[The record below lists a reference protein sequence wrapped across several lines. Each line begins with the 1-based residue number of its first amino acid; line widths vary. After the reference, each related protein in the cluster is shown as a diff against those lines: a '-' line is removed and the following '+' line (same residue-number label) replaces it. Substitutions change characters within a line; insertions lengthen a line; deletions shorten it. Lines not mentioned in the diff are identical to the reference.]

1 MKNRDIKILIS
12 IELLFVFLAIIFLFF
27 IFSMQQNEY
36 KKDLNNILMSVIDI
50 IDKKYPEF
58 KDEIIK
64 EIINGND
71 LKDVDNTLKKY
82 GVNTDDIIINLNLEQ
97 KSNRNVLINIIIILV
112 LFIILIT
119 IFVIYEFVKNRKL
132 RKISYYLEQLYNKN
146 YSLLVSSN
154 NEGEISLLK
163 NNIYKVTVMLREEND
178 ILKKE
183 KNALSDSISD
193 ISHQIKTPLT
203 SILVMLDILSSE
215 RNITED
221 RKNKIVHEIT
231 KQIKWINWLLVSLL
245 KLAKLDT
252 KTVNYKFESINLN
265 EFIND
270 CIKKLEI
277 LIEINN
283 VNVVTKINE
292 NIEIYIDKDWMK
304 EAVINIIKNAIE
316 HSRENGEID
325 IECDTNSVYTS
336 MKIIDHG
343 EGINED
349 DLKNIFKKFY
359 RGKNSS
365 KDSIGVGL
373 SLAKR
378 IIEQQNGT
386 ITVKSELNKGTIF
399 EIKLYK
405 HII

>member
-1 MKNRDIKILIS
+1 MKNRDIKILII
-12 IELLFVFLAIIFLFF
+12 IELLFIALATICLFLIFKF
-27 IFSMQQNEY
+27 QQDEY
-36 KKDLNNILMSVIDI
+36 KKELNNILMSVIEIVDE
-50 IDKKYPEF
+50 KYPEF
-58 KDEIIK
+58 KDVIIK
-64 EIINGND
+64 EIINVND
-71 LKDVDNTLKKY
+71 VNNTDNILKKY
-82 GVNTDDIIINLNLEQ
+82 GINTDEILKNLNLEE
-97 KSNRNVLINIIIILV
+97 KTNRNLIFNILFVLLLFVIL
-112 LFIILIT
+112 LTIFIIYELI
-119 IFVIYEFVKNRKL
+119 KNKKL
-132 RKISYYLEQLYNKN
+132 RKISYYLEELYNKN

-183 KNALSDSISD
+183 KKALSDSISD

-203 SILVMLDILSSE
+203 SISVMLDILSSE
-215 RNITED
+215 KNIDED
-221 RKNKIVHEIT
+221 RKNKILHEVT

-270 CIKKLEI
+270 CVKKLEI
-277 LIEINN
+277 IIEINN

-325 IECDTNSVYTS
+325 IECETNSVYTS
-336 MKIIDHG
+336 IKIVDYG
-343 EGINED
+343 EGINKT
-349 DLKNIFKKFY
+349 DLENIFKKFY
-359 RGKNSS
+359 KGKNSN

-386 ITVKSELNKGTIF
+386 ITVKSEPNKGTTF

>member
-1 MKNRDIKILIS
+1 MKNRDIKILII
-12 IELLFVFLAIIFLFF
+12 IELLFIALATICLFLIFKF
-27 IFSMQQNEY
+27 QQDEY
-36 KKDLNNILMSVIDI
+36 KKELNNILMSVIEIVDE
-50 IDKKYPEF
+50 KYPEF
-58 KDEIIK
+58 KDVIIK
-64 EIINGND
+64 EIINVND
-71 LKDVDNTLKKY
+71 VNNTDNILKKY
-82 GVNTDDIIINLNLEQ
+82 GINTDEILINLNLEE
-97 KSNRNVLINIIIILV
+97 KTNINLIFNILFVLLLFVIL
-112 LFIILIT
+112 LTIFIIYELI
-119 IFVIYEFVKNRKL
+119 KNKKL
-132 RKISYYLEQLYNKN
+132 RKISYYLEELYNKN

-183 KNALSDSISD
+183 KKALSDSISD

-203 SILVMLDILSSE
+203 SISVMLDILSSE
-215 RNITED
+215 KNIDED
-221 RKNKIVHEIT
+221 RKNKILHEVT

-270 CIKKLEI
+270 CVKKLEI
-277 LIEINN
+277 IIEINN

-325 IECDTNSVYTS
+325 IECETNSVYTS
-336 MKIIDHG
+336 IKIVDYG
-343 EGINED
+343 EGINKT
-349 DLKNIFKKFY
+349 DLENIFKKFY
-359 RGKNSS
+359 KGKNSN

-386 ITVKSELNKGTIF
+386 ITVKSEPNKGTTF

>member
-1 MKNRDIKILIS
+1 MKNRDIKILII
-12 IELLFVFLAIIFLFF
+12 IELLFIALATICLFLIFKF
-27 IFSMQQNEY
+27 QQDEY
-36 KKDLNNILMSVIDI
+36 KKELNNILMSVIEIVDE
-50 IDKKYPEF
+50 KYPEF
-58 KDEIIK
+58 KDVIIK
-64 EIINGND
+64 EIINVND
-71 LKDVDNTLKKY
+71 VNNTDNILKKY
-82 GVNTDDIIINLNLEQ
+82 GINTDEILINLNLEE
-97 KSNRNVLINIIIILV
+97 KTNRNLIFNILFVLLLFVIL
-112 LFIILIT
+112 LTIFIIYELI
-119 IFVIYEFVKNRKL
+119 KNKKL
-132 RKISYYLEQLYNKN
+132 RKISYYLEELYNKN

-183 KNALSDSISD
+183 KKALSDSISD

-203 SILVMLDILSSE
+203 SISVMLDILSSE
-215 RNITED
+215 KNIDED
-221 RKNKIVHEIT
+221 RKNKILHEVT

-270 CIKKLEI
+270 CVKKLEI
-277 LIEINN
+277 IIEINN

-325 IECDTNSVYTS
+325 IECETNSVYTS
-336 MKIIDHG
+336 IKIVDYG
-343 EGINED
+343 EGINKT
-349 DLKNIFKKFY
+349 DLENIFKKFY
-359 RGKNSS
+359 KGKNSN

-386 ITVKSELNKGTIF
+386 ITVKSEPNKGTTF

>member
-215 RNITED
+215 KNITED

-349 DLKNIFKKFY
+349 DLENIFKKFY

>member
-1 MKNRDIKILIS
+1 MKNRDITILII
-12 IELLFVFLAIIFLFF
+12 IELLFIALATICLFLIFKF
-27 IFSMQQNEY
+27 QQDEY
-36 KKDLNNILMSVIDI
+36 KKELNNILMSVIEIVDE
-50 IDKKYPEF
+50 KYPEF
-58 KDEIIK
+58 KDVIIK
-64 EIINGND
+64 EIINVND
-71 LKDVDNTLKKY
+71 VNNTDNILKKY
-82 GVNTDDIIINLNLEQ
+82 GINTDEILINLNLEE
-97 KSNRNVLINIIIILV
+97 KTNINLIFNILFVLLLFVIL
-112 LFIILIT
+112 LTIFIIYELI
-119 IFVIYEFVKNRKL
+119 KNKKL
-132 RKISYYLEQLYNKN
+132 RKISYYLEELYNKN

-183 KNALSDSISD
+183 KKALSDSISD

-203 SILVMLDILSSE
+203 SISVMLDILSSE
-215 RNITED
+215 KNIDED
-221 RKNKIVHEIT
+221 RKNKILHEVT

-270 CIKKLEI
+270 CVKKLEI
-277 LIEINN
+277 IIEINN

-325 IECDTNSVYTS
+325 IECETNSVYTS
-336 MKIIDHG
+336 IKIVDYG
-343 EGINED
+343 EGINKT
-349 DLKNIFKKFY
+349 DLENIFKKFY
-359 RGKNSS
+359 KGKNSN

-386 ITVKSELNKGTIF
+386 ITVKSEPNKGTTF

>member
-82 GVNTDDIIINLNLEQ
+82 GVNTDDIIINLNIEQ

-336 MKIIDHG
+336 IKIIDHG

-349 DLKNIFKKFY
+349 DLENIFKKFY

>member
-265 EFIND
+265 ELIND

-349 DLKNIFKKFY
+349 DLENIFKKFY

-386 ITVKSELNKGTIF
+386 ITVKSELNKETIF

>member
-1 MKNRDIKILIS
+1 MKNRDIKILII
-12 IELLFVFLAIIFLFF
+12 IELLFIALATICLFLIFKF
-27 IFSMQQNEY
+27 QQDEY
-36 KKDLNNILMSVIDI
+36 KKELNNILMSVIEIVDE
-50 IDKKYPEF
+50 KYPEF
-58 KDEIIK
+58 KDVIIK
-64 EIINGND
+64 EIINVND
-71 LKDVDNTLKKY
+71 VNNTDNILKKY
-82 GVNTDDIIINLNLEQ
+82 GINTDEILINLNLEE
-97 KSNRNVLINIIIILV
+97 KTNINLIFNILFVLLLFVIL
-112 LFIILIT
+112 LTIFIIYELI
-119 IFVIYEFVKNRKL
+119 KNKKL
-132 RKISYYLEQLYNKN
+132 RKISYYLEELYNKN

-183 KNALSDSISD
+183 KKALSDSISD

-203 SILVMLDILSSE
+203 SISVMLDILSSE
-215 RNITED
+215 KNIDED
-221 RKNKIVHEIT
+221 RKNKILHEVT

-270 CIKKLEI
+270 CVKKLEI
-277 LIEINN
+277 IIEINN

-325 IECDTNSVYTS
+325 IECETNSVYTS
-336 MKIIDHG
+336 IKIVDYG
-343 EGINED
+343 EGINRT
-349 DLKNIFKKFY
+349 DLENIFKKFY
-359 RGKNSS
+359 KGKNSN

-386 ITVKSELNKGTIF
+386 ITVKSEPNKGTTF

>member
-1 MKNRDIKILIS
+1 MKNRDIKILII
-12 IELLFVFLAIIFLFF
+12 IELLFIALATICLFF
-27 IFSMQQNEY
+27 IFKFQQDEY
-36 KKDLNNILMSVIDI
+36 KKELNNILMSVIEIVDE
-50 IDKKYPEF
+50 KYPEF
-58 KDEIIK
+58 KDVIIK
-64 EIINGND
+64 EIINVND
-71 LKDVDNTLKKY
+71 VNNTDNILKKY
-82 GVNTDDIIINLNLEQ
+82 GINTDEILINLNLEE
-97 KSNRNVLINIIIILV
+97 KTNINLIFNILFVLLLFVIL
-112 LFIILIT
+112 LTIFIIYELI
-119 IFVIYEFVKNRKL
+119 KNKKL
-132 RKISYYLEQLYNKN
+132 RKISYYLEELYNKN

-183 KNALSDSISD
+183 KKALSDSISD

-203 SILVMLDILSSE
+203 SISVMLDILSSE
-215 RNITED
+215 KNIDED
-221 RKNKIVHEIT
+221 RKNKILHEVT

-270 CIKKLEI
+270 CVKKLEI
-277 LIEINN
+277 IIEINN

-325 IECDTNSVYTS
+325 IECETNSVYTS
-336 MKIIDHG
+336 IKIVDYG
-343 EGINED
+343 EGINKT
-349 DLKNIFKKFY
+349 DLENIFKKFY
-359 RGKNSS
+359 KGKNSN

-386 ITVKSELNKGTIF
+386 ITVKSEPNKGTTF

>member
-316 HSRENGEID
+316 HTRENGEID

-378 IIEQQNGT
+378 IIEKQNGT
-386 ITVKSELNKGTIF
+386 ITVKSELNKETIF

>member
-1 MKNRDIKILIS
+1 MKNRDIKILII
-12 IELLFVFLAIIFLFF
+12 IELLFIALATICLFLIFKF
-27 IFSMQQNEY
+27 QQDEY
-36 KKDLNNILMSVIDI
+36 KKELNNILMSVIEIVDE
-50 IDKKYPEF
+50 KYPEF
-58 KDEIIK
+58 KDVIIK
-64 EIINGND
+64 EIINVND
-71 LKDVDNTLKKY
+71 VNNTDNILKKY
-82 GVNTDDIIINLNLEQ
+82 GINTDEILINLNLEE
-97 KSNRNVLINIIIILV
+97 KTNINLIFNILFVLLLFVIL
-112 LFIILIT
+112 LTIFIIYELI
-119 IFVIYEFVKNRKL
+119 KNKKL
-132 RKISYYLEQLYNKN
+132 RKISYYLEELYNKN

-183 KNALSDSISD
+183 KKALSDSISD

-203 SILVMLDILSSE
+203 SISVMLDILSSE
-215 RNITED
+215 KNIDED
-221 RKNKIVHEIT
+221 RKNKILHEVT

-270 CIKKLEI
+270 CVKKLEI
-277 LIEINN
+277 IIEINN

-325 IECDTNSVYTS
+325 IECETNSVYTS
-336 MKIIDHG
+336 IKIVDYG
-343 EGINED
+343 EGINKT
-349 DLKNIFKKFY
+349 DLENIFKKFY
-359 RGKNSS
+359 KGKNSN

-386 ITVKSELNKGTIF
+386 ITVKSEPNKGTTF
-399 EIKLYK
+399 EIRLYK